1 MISLLRRADIVP
13 RVLLALALACGAR
26 PLLAA
31 GNAEALATINMA
43 GEQRM
48 LSQRIVKAYL
58 QLGLNVQPLAA
69 KTQLDTA
76 IRRFEANQQ
85 RLAPVIAADADSR
98 RAGEL
103 LASAWAQMRPLTA
116 GSPTLDN
123 AQRLAGYGETV
134 LNAAEMLVNIYADQ
148 TGVDQHRLLRL
159 MARQRMLAQRI
170 AKTYLL
176 RSWGDQTAQLRHQSE
191 DAIIAFEGALALFQ
205 ERRDDPPAIR
215 QELEELA
222 LQWEWLKAALES
234 DGALS
239 YRLIV
244 AESADAILASAD
256 RLAQHYQRLLA
267 VR

>member
-1 MISLLRRADIVP
+1 MIFAYRRFGFVPHALLV
-13 RVLLALALACGAR
+13 LALVGGAG
-26 PLLAA
+26 PLSAA
-31 GNAEALATINMA
+31 GGADTLATINTA

-85 RLAPVIAADADSR
+85 RLLPAIAADPDSR

-103 LASAWAQMRPLTA
+103 LASAWEQMRPLTA
-116 GSPTLDN
+116 GSPSLEN
-123 AQRLAGYGETV
+123 AQKLSAYGETV
-134 LNAAEMLVNIYADQ
+134 LNAAEMLVNVYANR
-148 TGVDQHRLLRL
+148 TGLDEHRLLRL

-170 AKTYLL
+170 AKSYLL
-176 RSWGDQTAQLRHQSE
+176 RSWGDQSAQLRHQSE
-191 DAIIAFEGALALFQ
+191 DAIIAFEGALTMFQ
-205 ERRDDPPAIR
+205 ARRDDPPAIR

-267 VR
+267 AR

>member
-1 MISLLRRADIVP
+1 MISLPRRSGLFRRAT
-13 RVLLALALACGAR
+13 LALATMVAASQ
-26 PLLAA
+26 LLAA
-31 GNAEALATINMA
+31 TGEDALATINVA

-69 KTQLDTA
+69 KTQLDSA

-85 RLAPVIAADADSR
+85 RLLPALAADPDSR
-98 RAGEL
+98 RAGDL
-103 LASAWAQMRPLTA
+103 LATAWEQMRPLTSGA
-116 GSPTLDN
+116 PTLAN
-123 AQRLAGYGETV
+123 AQRLSAYGETV
-134 LNAAEMLVNIYADQ
+134 LNAAEMLVNVYADRA
-148 TGVDQHRLLRL
+148 GVDEHRLLRQ
-159 MARQRMLAQRI
+159 MARQRMLSQRI

-176 RSWGDQTAQLRHQSE
+176 RSWGDQSAQMRHQSE
-191 DAIIAFEGALALFQ
+191 DAIIAFEGTLTMFQ
-205 ERRDDPPAIR
+205 TRRDEAPALR
-215 QELEELA
+215 QELDELA
-222 LQWEWLKAALES
+222 LQWEWMKAALES

-267 VR
+267 AR

>member
-1 MISLLRRADIVP
+1 MITAFRRFALLP
-13 RVLLALALACGAR
+13 SVLAALLLGCGASS
-26 PLLAA
+26 PAA
-31 GNAEALATINMA
+31 ADGADALATINTA

-76 IRRFEANQQ
+76 IRRFETNQQ
-85 RLAPVIAADADSR
+85 KLLPAVAADPDSR

-103 LASAWAQMRPLTA
+103 LASAWEKMRPLTA
-116 GSPTLDN
+116 GSPSLEN

-134 LNAAEMLVNIYADQ
+134 LNAAEMLVNVYADRS
-148 TGVDQHRLLRL
+148 GLDEHRLLRL

-170 AKTYLL
+170 AKVYLL
-176 RSWGDQTAQLRHQSE
+176 RSWGDQSAQLRHQSE
-191 DAIIAFEGALALFQ
+191 DAIIAFEGALAMFQ
-205 ERRDDPPAIR
+205 ARRDDPPAIR

-267 VR
+267 AR